1 MCVYTELPHI
11 PSALAYRY
19 TMSKYTLGH
28 AVCKSNWDLTKLSHW
43 GKTTKQQNYGWGQTT
58 TRGSRDGFQSTE
70 RKISKEETVLRSCE
84 ISPVTKKLLHKNA
97 QHKNSENIFHL
108 QTNLHMGVR
117 ILGYEMGQENGFV
130 GGLNPVQMQNWMGI
144 SLSRFV
150 LIRF

>member
-1 MCVYTELPHI
+1 MQSVSQTGI
-11 PSALAYRY
+11 WPSWVTGVKLQNNR
-19 TMSKYTLGH
+19 TMGEDKPRQEEVGMDSK
-28 AVCKSNWDLTKLSHW
+28 VQREKS
-43 GKTTKQQNYGWGQTT
+43 
-58 TRGSRDGFQSTE
+58 
-70 RKISKEETVLRSCE
+70 RKRRLFWEVVKYLQWQ
-84 ISPVTKKLLHKNA
+84 KKKSLHKNA

-150 LIRF
+150 LIGF